1 MSSPEHDPKQT
12 TSTPDGALPPGGGEV
27 INVRRGMFGV
37 TDTGDTSR
45 YGRLVREV
53 TLRAAAPGRTAATS
67 MRLQFLD
74 DFGAVRVPSSPTFAG
89 DPHNRW

>member
-37 TDTGDTSR
+37 TDTGDTSG

-53 TLRAAAPGRTAATS
+53 ILPGSSPWPYGGYFDAAAI
-67 MRLQFLD
+67 
-74 DFGAVRVPSSPTFAG
+74 FG
-89 DPHNRW
+89 